1 MRKVIFSMMVSL
13 DGYIDSNDDDL
24 EWVIVD
30 EELHTFINEQQAEF
44 DTCLY
49 GRRLYEVMSYWETA
63 DSDLSTPEYE
73 RDYARIWQTMD
84 KVVFSQTLT
93 EVQSKKTRLVR
104 DDAAKEVRRLKQQ
117 PGKDMEVGGA
127 TLAASL
133 MEAGL
138 IDEYHLFVQPVILGG
153 GTRFFPE
160 TADLTKLQLLETRTF
175 DSGVVY
181 VRYQIKEA

>member
-1 MRKVIFSMMVSL
+1 
-13 DGYIDSNDDDL
+13 
-24 EWVIVD
+24 
-30 EELHTFINEQQAEF
+30 
-44 DTCLY
+44 
-49 GRRLYEVMSYWETA
+49 
-63 DSDLSTPEYE
+63 
-73 RDYARIWQTMD
+73 
-84 KVVFSQTLT
+84 
-93 EVQSKKTRLVR
+93 
-104 DDAAKEVRRLKQQ
+104 
-117 PGKDMEVGGA
+117 MEVGGA